1 MFVPVRD
8 RPFPPIL
15 DGSPRKTTS
24 PVGPFRRPETG
35 SVMRFIGSGKCPPL
49 LKESAFEAVNNGRSA
64 RTQPLNSQRN
74 ASQNAPMSTHEF
86 DIKNI
91 RLLLVEDNPADAR
104 VVERHLKDAGLTNVM
119 SEWVQTAADAAD
131 RLQKVEYDLVLL
143 DLGLPDAQ
151 GLQALRALRS
161 VADLTPIIVLTG
173 SDDYKQGLIAVREG
187 AQDYLEKRRV
197 NAGMLS
203 RIVSY
208 SVERNS
214 FHRDLVRATRRYQD
228 LFNNVPVALFTAG
241 PDGVL
246 KTANAA
252 CVKLLACAGVPL
264 EQVNFLDLLAETG
277 KRAHFLDLMTRQ
289 RMVEGWETVLQDCK
303 GNKLHVL
310 IHTAPLYAAS
320 QAFAGFEGCIA
331 DISMLKQTLEER
343 DRLEDNLRQ
352 AQKLE
357 AIGQLA
363 AGIAHEI
370 NTPTQYVGDN
380 LRFLK
385 ESFGELDS
393 LLTKLVEV
401 GGTPARALLA
411 EADFDYLKEEIPRAL
426 NQSLEGVDRVAK
438 IVRAMKEFSHPARE
452 KTATDLNRAIQ
463 STITVASNEWKYVA
477 EVEMDLDSNL
487 PTVHCSPA
495 EFNQVVLN
503 MVVNAAHAIADVV
516 GDGGK
521 GKGKIRV
528 KTRPDGEWAVVEISD
543 TGAGMPAHVQQRI
556 FEPFFTTKEVG
567 KGTGQGL
574 AIAHNVIVDKHN
586 GTIKVVSAPG
596 KGTTFIIR
604 LPIGGAKTEADA
616 AAGAAA

>member
-1 MFVPVRD
+1 
-8 RPFPPIL
+8 
-15 DGSPRKTTS
+15 
-24 PVGPFRRPETG
+24 
-35 SVMRFIGSGKCPPL
+35 
-49 LKESAFEAVNNGRSA
+49 
-64 RTQPLNSQRN
+64 
-74 ASQNAPMSTHEF
+74 MSTSEF
-86 DIKNI
+86 ELKNI

-104 VVERHLKDAGLTNVM
+104 VVERHLRDAGLTHVTTDT
-119 SEWVQTAADAAD
+119 VQTASEAAQ
-131 RLQKVEYDLVLL
+131 RLQRVEYDLVLL

-151 GLQALRALRS
+151 GLQALRALKA

-173 SDDYKQGLIAVREG
+173 SDDYKQGLVAVREG

-228 LFNNVPVALFTAG
+228 LFNNVPVALFTANH
-241 PDGVL
+241 DGAL

-252 CVKLLACAGVPL
+252 FVKLLGSNAVPVSQL
-264 EQVNFLDLLAETG
+264 NFLDLLFEPG
-277 KRAHFLDLMTRQ
+277 RRAHFLDLMSR
-289 RMVEGWETVLQDCK
+289 RRPVEGWETAIRDCN
-303 GNKLHVL
+303 GAELHVL
-310 IHTAPLYAAS
+310 INAAPLYDAH
-320 QAFAGFEGCIA
+320 QALEGWEGCVT
-331 DISMLKQTLEER
+331 DISMLKQTLKER

-393 LLTKLVEV
+393 VIEQLVEAG
-401 GGTPARALLA
+401 GGTARKALDD
-411 EADFDYLKEEIPRAL
+411 ADFEYLKEEIPRAL

-477 EVEMDLDSNL
+477 EMEMDLDANL
-487 PTVHCSPA
+487 PAVHCSPA

-503 MVVNAAHAIADVV
+503 MIVNAAHAITDVV
-516 GDGGK
+516 GDGGR
-521 GKGKIRV
+521 GKGRITV
-528 KTRPDGEWAVVEISD
+528 KTRTDGDWAVVEISD
-543 TGAGMPAHVQQRI
+543 SGSGMPAHVQQRI

-574 AIAHNVIVDKHN
+574 AIAHNVIVDKHA
-586 GTIKVVSAPG
+586 GTIKVTSAPG
-596 KGTTFIIR
+596 AGTTFHIR
-604 LPIGGAKTEADA
+604 LPIGGVKTDSDSAS
-616 AAGAAA
+616 AGAAA

>member
-1 MFVPVRD
+1 
-8 RPFPPIL
+8 
-15 DGSPRKTTS
+15 
-24 PVGPFRRPETG
+24 
-35 SVMRFIGSGKCPPL
+35 
-49 LKESAFEAVNNGRSA
+49 
-64 RTQPLNSQRN
+64 
-74 ASQNAPMSTHEF
+74 MSTSEF
-86 DIKNI
+86 DLKNI

-104 VVERHLKDAGLTNVM
+104 VVERHLKDAGLNHVITDT
-119 SEWVQTAADAAD
+119 VQTASEAAA
-131 RLQKVEYDLVLL
+131 RLQQVEYDLVLL

-151 GLQALRALRS
+151 GLQALRALKA

-173 SDDYKQGLIAVREG
+173 SDDYKQGLVAVREG

-228 LFNNVPVALFTAG
+228 LFNNVPVALFTANH
-241 PDGVL
+241 DGSL

-252 CVKLLACAGVPL
+252 FVKLIGSAGVPTPRI
-264 EQVNFLDLLAETG
+264 NFLDLLFEPA
-277 KRAHFLDLMTRQ
+277 RRSHFLDLMSRQ
-289 RMVEGWETVLQDCK
+289 RTVEGWETSIRDSK
-303 GNKLHVL
+303 GSELHV
-310 IHTAPLYAAS
+310 IVNAAPLYDAN
-320 QAFAGFEGCIA
+320 QALEGWEGCVT

-363 AGIAHEI
+363 AGNAHEI

-393 LLTKLVEV
+393 VIEQLVAA
-401 GGTPARALLA
+401 GGGPARTALDD
-411 EADFDYLKEEIPRAL
+411 ADFDYLKEEIPRAL

-477 EVEMDLDSNL
+477 EMDMDLDANL
-487 PTVHCSPA
+487 PAVHCSPA

-503 MVVNAAHAIADVV
+503 MIVNAAHAISDVV

-521 GKGKIRV
+521 GKGRIRV
-528 KTRPDGEWAVVEISD
+528 RTRSDGEWAVVEISD
-543 TGAGMPAHVQQRI
+543 SGSGMPAHVQQRI

-574 AIAHNVIVDKHN
+574 AIAHNVIVDKHG

-596 KGTTFIIR
+596 QGTTFVIR
-604 LPIGGAKTEADA
+604 LPIGGTKTDADA
-616 AAGAAA
+616 SAGAAA

>member
-1 MFVPVRD
+1 
-8 RPFPPIL
+8 
-15 DGSPRKTTS
+15 
-24 PVGPFRRPETG
+24 
-35 SVMRFIGSGKCPPL
+35 
-49 LKESAFEAVNNGRSA
+49 
-64 RTQPLNSQRN
+64 
-74 ASQNAPMSTHEF
+74 MSTNEVEMM
-86 DIKNI
+86 KNI
-91 RLLLVEDNPADAR
+91 RLLVEDNPADAR
-104 VVERHLKDAGLTNVM
+104 VVERHLKDAGLAQVNCEV
-119 SEWVQTAADAAD
+119 VQTAAEATE
-131 RLQKVEYDLVLL
+131 RLQRVEYDLVLL
-143 DLGLPDAQ
+143 DLGLPDAT
-151 GLQALRALRS
+151 GLEALRALRA

-173 SDDYKQGLIAVREG
+173 SDDYKQGLSAVREG

-203 RIVSY
+203 RVVSY
-208 SVERNS
+208 SVERNM

-228 LFNNVPVALFTAG
+228 LFNNVPVALFTANH
-241 PDGVL
+241 DGVL

-252 CVKLLACAGVPL
+252 CMKMIACQGIPL
-264 EQVNFLDLLAETG
+264 TKVNFLDLLEPG
-277 KRAHFLDLMTRQ
+277 KRAHFLDLMSRQ
-289 RMVEGWETVLQDCK
+289 RMVEGWETSINDCK
-303 GNKLHVL
+303 GGKLHVL
-310 IHTAPLYAAS
+310 VNTAPLYDAT
-320 QAFAGFEGCIA
+320 QALVGWEGSLT
-331 DISMLKQTLEER
+331 DISVLKQTLEDR

-385 ESFGELDS
+385 ESFGELAS
-393 LLTKLVEV
+393 LLAQLVKV
-401 GGTPARALLA
+401 GGAPAGKLLGD
-411 EADFDYLKEEIPRAL
+411 ADFDYLKEEIPRAL

-477 EVEMDLDSNL
+477 EIEMDLDANL
-487 PTVHCSPA
+487 PAVHCSPA

-503 MVVNAAHAIADVV
+503 MVVNAAHAIGDVV

-521 GKGKIRV
+521 GKGKIKV
-528 KTRPDGEWAVVEISD
+528 KTRPDGDWAVVEISD
-543 TGAGMPAHVQQRI
+543 SGCGMPPHIQQRI
-556 FEPFFTTKEVG
+556 FDPFFTTKEVG

-574 AIAHNVIVDKHN
+574 AIAHNVVVDKHG
-586 GTIKVVSAPG
+586 GTIKVVSSPG

-604 LPIGGAKTEADA
+604 LPIGGKSEPE

>member
-1 MFVPVRD
+1 
-8 RPFPPIL
+8 
-15 DGSPRKTTS
+15 
-24 PVGPFRRPETG
+24 
-35 SVMRFIGSGKCPPL
+35 
-49 LKESAFEAVNNGRSA
+49 
-64 RTQPLNSQRN
+64 
-74 ASQNAPMSTHEF
+74 MSTNDSEIRH
-86 DIKNI
+86 I

-104 VVERHLKDAGLTNVM
+104 VVERHLKDAGLNQVTCD
-119 SEWVQTAADAAD
+119 WVQTAADASE

-143 DLGLPDAQ
+143 DLGLPDAT
-151 GLQALRALRS
+151 GLQALRALRA

-173 SDDYKQGLIAVREG
+173 SDDYKQGLSAVREG

-208 SVERNS
+208 SVERNN

-228 LFNNVPVALFTAG
+228 LFNNVPVALFTANH
-241 PDGVL
+241 DGVL

-252 CVKLLACAGVPL
+252 CVKLLSCRGIPL
-264 EQVNFLDLLAETG
+264 DQVNFLDLLFEPG
-277 KRAHFLDLMTRQ
+277 KRAQFLDQIAKQ
-289 RMVEGWETVLQDCK
+289 RAVEHWEATIQDCQ
-303 GNKLHVL
+303 GGKLNVL
-310 IHTAPLYAAS
+310 INTAPLYDAK
-320 QAFAGFEGCIA
+320 QAFAGWEGCLT

-385 ESFGELDS
+385 ESFGELDT
-393 LLTKLVEV
+393 LLGQLVDV
-401 GGTPARALLA
+401 GGEKASKLIG

-477 EVEMDLDSNL
+477 EIEMDLDTNL
-487 PTVHCSPA
+487 PAVHCSPA

-503 MVVNAAHAIADVV
+503 MIVNAAHAISDVV

-528 KTRPDGEWAVVEISD
+528 RTRSDGDFVIVEISD
-543 TGAGMPAHVQQRI
+543 SGSGMPAHVQQRI

-574 AIAHNVIVDKHN
+574 AIAHNVIVDKH
-586 GTIKVVSAPG
+586 GGAIKVASSPG
-596 KGTTFIIR
+596 AGTTFTIR
-604 LPIGGAKTEADA
+604 LPIGGAKVDA
-616 AAGAAA
+616 EPAAGVAA

>member
-1 MFVPVRD
+1 
-8 RPFPPIL
+8 
-15 DGSPRKTTS
+15 
-24 PVGPFRRPETG
+24 
-35 SVMRFIGSGKCPPL
+35 
-49 LKESAFEAVNNGRSA
+49 
-64 RTQPLNSQRN
+64 
-74 ASQNAPMSTHEF
+74 MSTNEV
-86 DIKNI
+86 DVMKSI
-91 RLLLVEDNPADAR
+91 RLLLVEDNAADAR
-104 VVERHLKDAGLTNVM
+104 VVERHLKDAGLNDVNCD
-119 SEWVQTAADAAD
+119 WVQSAAAAAE

-151 GLQALRALRS
+151 GLQALRALRA

-173 SDDYKQGLIAVREG
+173 SDDYKQGLLAVREG

-208 SVERNS
+208 SVERS
-214 FHRDLVRATRRYQD
+214 MFHRDLVRATRRYQD
-228 LFNNVPVALFTAG
+228 LFNNVPVALFTANH
-241 PDGVL
+241 DGAL

-252 CVKLLACAGVPL
+252 CMKMLACQGIPL
-264 EQVNFLDLLAETG
+264 AKVNFLDLLFEPG
-277 KRAHFLDLMTRQ
+277 KRSHFLDMMAKQ
-289 RMVEGWETVLQDCK
+289 RMVEGWETSINDCK
-303 GNKLHVL
+303 GGKLHVL
-310 IHTAPLYAAS
+310 VNTAPLYDAT
-320 QAFAGFEGCIA
+320 QAFAGWEGSLT

-393 LLTKLVEV
+393 LLAQLVKV
-401 GGTPARALLA
+401 GGAPAGKLLGD
-411 EADFDYLKEEIPRAL
+411 ADFDYLKEEIPRAL

-477 EVEMDLDSNL
+477 EIEMDLDANL
-487 PTVHCSPA
+487 PAVHCSPA

-503 MVVNAAHAIADVV
+503 MVVNAAHAIGDVV

-521 GKGKIRV
+521 GKGRIKV
-528 KTRPDGEWAVVEISD
+528 KTRADGDWAVVEISD
-543 TGAGMPAHVQQRI
+543 SGCGMPPHIQQRI
-556 FEPFFTTKEVG
+556 FDPFFTTKEVG

-574 AIAHNVIVDKHN
+574 AIAHNVVVDKHG
-586 GTIKVVSAPG
+586 GTIKVMSSPG

-604 LPIGGAKTEADA
+604 LPIGGKSEPE

>member
-1 MFVPVRD
+1 MVIDSCPVM
-8 RPFPPIL
+8 P
-15 DGSPRKTTS
+15 G
-24 PVGPFRRPETG
+24 
-35 SVMRFIGSGKCPPL
+35 
-49 LKESAFEAVNNGRSA
+49 
-64 RTQPLNSQRN
+64 
-74 ASQNAPMSTHEF
+74 QNAPMSTSEF
-86 DIKNI
+86 ELKNI

-104 VVERHLKDAGLTNVM
+104 VVERHLKDAGLTHVTTDT
-119 SEWVQTAADAAD
+119 VQTASEAIQ
-131 RLQKVEYDLVLL
+131 RLQQVEYDLVLL

-151 GLQALRALRS
+151 GLQALRALKA

-173 SDDYKQGLIAVREG
+173 SDDYKQGLVAVREG

-228 LFNNVPVALFTAG
+228 LFNNVPVALFTAKH
-241 PDGVL
+241 DGSL

-252 CVKLLACAGVPL
+252 FVKLIGSAGVPVTKL
-264 EQVNFLDLLAETG
+264 NFLDLFEPG
-277 KRAHFLDLMTRQ
+277 RRAHFLGLMSRQ
-289 RMVEGWETVLQDCK
+289 RTVEGWETTIRDAK
-303 GNKLHVL
+303 GGELHVL
-310 IHTAPLYAAS
+310 VNAAPLYDS
-320 QAFAGFEGCIA
+320 TQALDGWEGCVT

-393 LLTKLVEV
+393 VITQLVEAG
-401 GGTPARALLA
+401 GGTARKALDS
-411 EADFDYLKEEIPRAL
+411 ADFEYLKEEIPRAL

-477 EVEMDLDSNL
+477 EMEMDLDTEL
-487 PTVHCSPA
+487 PSVHCSPA

-503 MVVNAAHAIADVV
+503 IVVNAAHAITDVV

-528 KTRPDGEWAVVEISD
+528 KTRAEGDWAVVEIAD
-543 TGAGMPAHVQQRI
+543 TGKGMPTHIQQRI
-556 FEPFFTTKEVG
+556 FDPFFTTKEVG

-574 AIAHNVIVDKHN
+574 AIAHNVIVDKHG

-596 KGTTFIIR
+596 QGTTFIIR
-604 LPIGGAKTEADA
+604 LPIGGTKTDMDA
-616 AAGAAA
+616 ASAGAAA

>member
-1 MFVPVRD
+1 
-8 RPFPPIL
+8 
-15 DGSPRKTTS
+15 
-24 PVGPFRRPETG
+24 
-35 SVMRFIGSGKCPPL
+35 
-49 LKESAFEAVNNGRSA
+49 
-64 RTQPLNSQRN
+64 
-74 ASQNAPMSTHEF
+74 MSTNDTEL
-86 DIKNI
+86 KSI
-91 RLLLVEDNPADAR
+91 RLLLVEDDPADAR
-104 VVERHLKDAGLTNVM
+104 VVERHLKDAGLNHITCDL
-119 SEWVQTAADAAD
+119 VQTASDAAQ
-131 RLQKVEYDLVLL
+131 RLQTVEYDLVLL
-143 DLGLPDAQ
+143 DLGLPDAT
-151 GLQALRALRS
+151 GLEALRAVRA

-173 SDDYKQGLIAVREG
+173 SDDYKQGLVAVREG

-203 RIVSY
+203 RVVSY
-208 SVERNS
+208 SVERNM
-214 FHRDLVRATRRYQD
+214 FHRDLLSATRRYQD
-228 LFNNVPVALFTAG
+228 LFNNVPVALFTANH
-241 PDGVL
+241 DGVL

-252 CVKLLACAGVPL
+252 CVKLLACSGIPL
-264 EQVNFLDLLAETG
+264 GKVNFLDLLFEPG
-277 KRAHFLDLMTRQ
+277 RRAHFLDVMSRQ
-289 RMVEGWETVLQDCK
+289 RMVESWETDIQDCR
-303 GNKLHVL
+303 GNKLHV
-310 IHTAPLYAAS
+310 IVNTAPLYDSA
-320 QAFAGFEGCIA
+320 QTLVGWEGCLT

-385 ESFGELDS
+385 ESFGELNS
-393 LLTKLVEV
+393 LLAQLVKA
-401 GGTPARALLA
+401 GGAPAGKLLA
-411 EADFDYLKEEIPRAL
+411 DADFDYLKEEIPRAL

-477 EVEMDLDSNL
+477 EVEMDLDANL
-487 PTVHCSPA
+487 PAVHCSPA

-503 MVVNAAHAIADVV
+503 IVVNAAHAIGDVV
-516 GDGGK
+516 GDGAK

-528 KTRPDGEWAVVEISD
+528 KTRPEGEWAVVEISD
-543 TGAGMPAHVQQRI
+543 TGAGMPPHVQQRI

-574 AIAHNVIVDKHN
+574 AIAHNVIVDKHG
-586 GTIKVVSAPG
+586 GTIKVASSPG
-596 KGTTFIIR
+596 KGTSFTIR
-604 LPIGGAKTEADA
+604 LPIGGVKSDSD

>member
-1 MFVPVRD
+1 
-8 RPFPPIL
+8 
-15 DGSPRKTTS
+15 
-24 PVGPFRRPETG
+24 
-35 SVMRFIGSGKCPPL
+35 
-49 LKESAFEAVNNGRSA
+49 
-64 RTQPLNSQRN
+64 
-74 ASQNAPMSTHEF
+74 MSTNEF
-86 DIKNI
+86 DFKNI

-104 VVERHLKDAGLTNVM
+104 VVERHLKDAGLNQVV
-119 SEWVQTAADAAD
+119 SDWVQTASEAAQ
-131 RLQKVEYDLVLL
+131 RLQTTEYDLILL
-143 DLGLPDAQ
+143 DLGLPDAS

-208 SVERNS
+208 SVERNN

-228 LFNNVPVALFTAG
+228 LFNNVPVALFTANH
-241 PDGVL
+241 DGVL

-252 CVKLLACAGVPL
+252 CVKLLACQGMAL
-264 EQVNFLDLLAETG
+264 DKVNFLDLLFEPG
-277 KRAHFLDLMTRQ
+277 KRVHFLDLISRQ
-289 RMVEGWETVLQDCK
+289 GMVEGWETSIQDCK
-303 GNKLHVL
+303 GAKLHVL
-310 IHTAPLYAAS
+310 INTAPLYDAS
-320 QAFAGFEGCIA
+320 QSIAGWEGCIA

-393 LLTKLVEV
+393 LLKQLVEL
-401 GGTPARALLA
+401 GGDPACKLLD
-411 EADFDYLKEEIPRAL
+411 EVDFDYLKEEIPRAL

-463 STITVASNEWKYVA
+463 STVTVASNEWKYVA
-477 EVEMDLDSNL
+477 EIEMDLDTNL
-487 PTVHCSPA
+487 PSVHCSPA

-503 MVVNAAHAIADVV
+503 MIVNAAHAIADVV

-528 KTRPDGEWAVVEISD
+528 RTRPDGEYALVEISD
-543 TGAGMPAHVQQRI
+543 SGIGMPAHIQQRI
-556 FEPFFTTKEVG
+556 FDPFFTTKEVG

-574 AIAHNVIVDKHN
+574 AIAHNVIVDKHG
-586 GTIKVVSAPG
+586 GTIKVSSSPG
-596 KGTTFIIR
+596 AGTTFTIR
-604 LPIGGAKTEADA
+604 LPIGGAKAEADA
-616 AAGAAA
+616 TAGAAA

>member
-1 MFVPVRD
+1 
-8 RPFPPIL
+8 
-15 DGSPRKTTS
+15 
-24 PVGPFRRPETG
+24 
-35 SVMRFIGSGKCPPL
+35 
-49 LKESAFEAVNNGRSA
+49 
-64 RTQPLNSQRN
+64 
-74 ASQNAPMSTHEF
+74 MSTNEF
-86 DIKNI
+86 DIRNI

-104 VVERHLKDAGLTNVM
+104 VVERHLKDAGLDNVM
-119 SEWVQTAADAAD
+119 SDWVQTAADAAD

-208 SVERNS
+208 SVERNN

-252 CVKLLACAGVPL
+252 CVKLLACTGVPL
-264 EQVNFLDLLAETG
+264 EQVNILDLLSETG
-277 KRAHFLDLMTRQ
+277 KRAQFLDLMTRQ
-289 RMVEGWETVLQDCK
+289 RMVEGWETVLQDRK
-303 GNKLHVL
+303 GEKLHVL
-310 IHTAPLYAAS
+310 INTAPLYGSS
-320 QAFAGFEGCIA
+320 QAFAGFEGCIT

-393 LLTKLVEV
+393 LLTKLVEA
-401 GGTPARALLA
+401 GGTPARALLG

-477 EVEMDLDSNL
+477 EVEMDLDSNM

-528 KTRPDGEWAVVEISD
+528 KTRSDGEWAVVEISD
-543 TGAGMPAHVQQRI
+543 TGAGMPAHIQQRI

-574 AIAHNVIVDKHN
+574 AIAHNVIVDKHS

-604 LPIGGAKTEADA
+604 LPIGGAKAEADA

>member
-1 MFVPVRD
+1 
-8 RPFPPIL
+8 
-15 DGSPRKTTS
+15 
-24 PVGPFRRPETG
+24 
-35 SVMRFIGSGKCPPL
+35 
-49 LKESAFEAVNNGRSA
+49 
-64 RTQPLNSQRN
+64 
-74 ASQNAPMSTHEF
+74 MSTNE
-86 DIKNI
+86 IELKSI

-104 VVERHLKDAGLTNVM
+104 VVERHLKDAGLNQATLDI
-119 SEWVQTAADAAD
+119 VQTASEAAE
-131 RLQKVEYDLVLL
+131 RLQSMEYDLVLL
-143 DLGLPDAQ
+143 DLGLPDAT
-151 GLQALRALRS
+151 GLQALRALRA
-161 VADLTPIIVLTG
+161 VADLIPIIVLTG
-173 SDDYKQGLIAVREG
+173 SDDYKQGLVAVREG

-203 RIVSY
+203 RVVSY
-208 SVERNS
+208 SVERNT

-228 LFNNVPVALFTAG
+228 LFNNVPVALFTANH
-241 PDGVL
+241 DGIL

-252 CVKLLACAGVPL
+252 CMKLLGCQGIPL
-264 EQVNFLDLLAETG
+264 GKVNFLDLLFEPG
-277 KRAHFLDLMTRQ
+277 RRAHFLDLISRQ
-289 RMVEGWETVLQDCK
+289 RMVEGWETVIRDCK
-303 GNKLHVL
+303 GKQLHV
-310 IHTAPLYAAS
+310 IVNTAPLYDAT
-320 QAFAGFEGCIA
+320 QTFAGWEGCIT

-393 LLTKLVEV
+393 LLTQLVMLGGAPAGKLL
-401 GGTPARALLA
+401 G

-477 EVEMDLDSNL
+477 DIEMDLDANL
-487 PTVHCSPA
+487 PAVHCSPA

-503 MVVNAAHAIADVV
+503 IVVNAAHAISDVV

-528 KTRPDGEWAVVEISD
+528 KTRPDGEWAIVEIGD
-543 TGAGMPAHVQQRI
+543 TGAGMPPHVQQRI

-574 AIAHNVIVDKHN
+574 AIAHNVIVDKHG
-586 GTIKVVSAPG
+586 GTIKVSSAPG
-596 KGTTFIIR
+596 KGTTFTIR
-604 LPIGGAKTEADA
+604 LPIGGLNSDSES

>member
-1 MFVPVRD
+1 
-8 RPFPPIL
+8 
-15 DGSPRKTTS
+15 
-24 PVGPFRRPETG
+24 
-35 SVMRFIGSGKCPPL
+35 
-49 LKESAFEAVNNGRSA
+49 
-64 RTQPLNSQRN
+64 
-74 ASQNAPMSTHEF
+74 MSSDDF
-86 DIKNI
+86 DIRKI

-104 VVERHLKDAGLTNVM
+104 VVERHLKDAGLNEVE
-119 SEWVQTAADAAD
+119 SDWVQTAAEASD
-131 RLQKVEYDLVLL
+131 RLCKFEYDLVLL
-143 DLGLPDAQ
+143 DLGLPDAT
-151 GLQALRALRS
+151 GLQALRALKAI
-161 VADLTPIIVLTG
+161 ADLTPIIVLTG
-173 SDDYKQGLIAVREG
+173 SDDYKQGLTAVREG

-208 SVERNS
+208 SVERNN

-228 LFNNVPVALFTAG
+228 LFNNVPVALFTANR
-241 PDGVL
+241 DGAL

-252 CVKLLACAGVPL
+252 CMKLLACQGIAL
-264 EQVNFLDLLAETG
+264 DQVNFLDLLFEPA
-277 KRAHFLDLMTRQ
+277 KRSHFLDLMSRQ
-289 RMVEGWETVLQDCK
+289 RMVEGWETPIHDCRGNTLNVLV
-303 GNKLHVL
+303 NA
-310 IHTAPLYAAS
+310 APLYEAS
-320 QAFAGFEGCIA
+320 QAFAGWEGCIT

-385 ESFGELDS
+385 ESFGELDG
-393 LLTKLVEV
+393 LLEQLVEA
-401 GGTPARALLA
+401 GGAPARKALDD
-411 EADFDYLKEEIPRAL
+411 ADFDYLKEEIPRAL

-477 EVEMDLDSNL
+477 EVELDLDTNL
-487 PTVHCSPA
+487 PQVHCSPA

-503 MVVNAAHAIADVV
+503 IVVNAAHAIGDVV

-528 KTRPDGEWAVVEISD
+528 KTRPDGDWAIIEISD
-543 TGAGMPAHVQQRI
+543 SGCGMPPHVQQRI
-556 FEPFFTTKEVG
+556 FDPFFTTKEVG

-574 AIAHNVIVDKHN
+574 AIAHNVIVDKHG

-596 KGTTFIIR
+596 AGTTFIIR
-604 LPIGGAKTEADA
+604 LPIGGSKSDSES

>member
-1 MFVPVRD
+1 
-8 RPFPPIL
+8 
-15 DGSPRKTTS
+15 
-24 PVGPFRRPETG
+24 
-35 SVMRFIGSGKCPPL
+35 
-49 LKESAFEAVNNGRSA
+49 
-64 RTQPLNSQRN
+64 
-74 ASQNAPMSTHEF
+74 MSTNEVEQL
-86 DIKNI
+86 KSI

-104 VVERHLKDAGLTNVM
+104 VVERHLRDAGLNDV
-119 SEWVQTAADAAD
+119 SSDWVQTAADAAQ
-131 RLQKVEYDLVLL
+131 RLQTVEYDLVLL
-143 DLGLPDAQ
+143 DLGLPDAT
-151 GLQALRALRS
+151 GLQALRALKA

-173 SDDYKQGLIAVREG
+173 SDDYKQGLLAVREG

-208 SVERNS
+208 SVERNN

-228 LFNNVPVALFTAG
+228 LFNNVPVALFTANH
-241 PDGVL
+241 DGVL

-252 CVKLLACAGVPL
+252 FVKLIGSSGNPL
-264 EQVNFLDLLAETG
+264 DSINFLDLLHEPG
-277 KRAHFLDLMTRQ
+277 KRSHFLDLMSRQ
-289 RMVEGWETVLQDCK
+289 RMVEGWETMIRDCR
-303 GNKLHVL
+303 GTHLHVL
-310 IHTAPLYAAS
+310 VNAAPLYATSRALE
-320 QAFAGFEGCIA
+320 GWEGCVT

-385 ESFGELDS
+385 ESFGEFS
-393 LLTKLVEV
+393 TLLEQLVDT
-401 GGTPARALLA
+401 GGDPASKVLEA
-411 EADFDYLKEEIPRAL
+411 ADFEYLKEEIPRAL

-463 STITVASNEWKYVA
+463 STVTVASNEWKYVA
-477 EVEMDLDSNL
+477 EIEMDLDINL
-487 PTVHCSPA
+487 PSVHCSPA

-503 MVVNAAHAIADVV
+503 IIVNAAHAISDVV

-528 KTRPDGEWAVVEISD
+528 RTRPDGEHAVVEISD
-543 TGAGMPAHVQQRI
+543 SGCGMPPHIQSRI
-556 FEPFFTTKEVG
+556 FDPFFTTKEVG

-574 AIAHNVIVDKHN
+574 AIAHNVIVDKHG
-586 GTIKVVSAPG
+586 GTIKVQSSPG
-596 KGTTFIIR
+596 AGTTFIIR
-604 LPIGGAKTEADA
+604 LPIGGSKPEAEA
-616 AAGAAA
+616 ATGAAA

>member
-1 MFVPVRD
+1 
-8 RPFPPIL
+8 
-15 DGSPRKTTS
+15 
-24 PVGPFRRPETG
+24 
-35 SVMRFIGSGKCPPL
+35 
-49 LKESAFEAVNNGRSA
+49 
-64 RTQPLNSQRN
+64 
-74 ASQNAPMSTHEF
+74 MSTNDTEF
-86 DIKNI
+86 KSI
-91 RLLLVEDNPADAR
+91 RLLLVEDDPADAR
-104 VVERHLKDAGLTNVM
+104 VVERHLKDAGLNHITCDL
-119 SEWVQTAADAAD
+119 VQTASDAAQ
-131 RLQKVEYDLVLL
+131 RLQTVEYDLVLL
-143 DLGLPDAQ
+143 DLGLPDAT
-151 GLQALRALRS
+151 GLEALRAVRA

-173 SDDYKQGLIAVREG
+173 SDDYKQGLVAVREG

-203 RIVSY
+203 RVVSY
-208 SVERNS
+208 SVERNM
-214 FHRDLVRATRRYQD
+214 FHRDLLSATRRYQD
-228 LFNNVPVALFTAG
+228 LFNNVPVALFTANH
-241 PDGVL
+241 DGVL

-252 CVKLLACAGVPL
+252 CVKLLGCSGIPL
-264 EQVNFLDLLAETG
+264 GKVNFLDLLFEPG
-277 KRAHFLDLMTRQ
+277 RRAHFLDVLSRQ
-289 RMVEGWETVLQDCK
+289 RMVESWETDIQDCR
-303 GNKLHVL
+303 GNKLHV
-310 IHTAPLYAAS
+310 IVNTAPLYDSAR
-320 QAFAGFEGCIA
+320 AFAGWEGCLT

-385 ESFGELDS
+385 ESFGELNS
-393 LLTKLVEV
+393 LLVHLVKA
-401 GGTPARALLA
+401 GGAPAGKLLA
-411 EADFDYLKEEIPRAL
+411 DADFDYLKEEIPRAL

-477 EVEMDLDSNL
+477 EVEMDLDANL
-487 PTVHCSPA
+487 PAVHCSPA

-503 MVVNAAHAIADVV
+503 MVVNAAHAIGDVV
-516 GDGGK
+516 GDGAR

-528 KTRPDGEWAVVEISD
+528 KTRPDGEWAVIEISD
-543 TGAGMPAHVQQRI
+543 SGAGMPPHVQQRI

-574 AIAHNVIVDKHN
+574 AIAHNVIVDKHA
-586 GTIKVVSAPG
+586 GTIKVASSPG
-596 KGTTFIIR
+596 KGTTFTIR
-604 LPIGGAKTEADA
+604 LPIGGVKSDSE

>member
-1 MFVPVRD
+1 
-8 RPFPPIL
+8 
-15 DGSPRKTTS
+15 
-24 PVGPFRRPETG
+24 
-35 SVMRFIGSGKCPPL
+35 
-49 LKESAFEAVNNGRSA
+49 
-64 RTQPLNSQRN
+64 
-74 ASQNAPMSTHEF
+74 MSTNEVEMM
-86 DIKNI
+86 KNI
-91 RLLLVEDNPADAR
+91 RLLLVEDNAADAR
-104 VVERHLKDAGLTNVM
+104 VVERHLKDAGLAQVNCEVVT
-119 SEWVQTAADAAD
+119 TAAEATD

-143 DLGLPDAQ
+143 DLGLPDAT
-151 GLQALRALRS
+151 GLEALRALRA

-203 RIVSY
+203 RVVSY
-208 SVERNS
+208 SVERNM

-228 LFNNVPVALFTAG
+228 LFNNVPVALFTANH
-241 PDGVL
+241 DGAL
-246 KTANAA
+246 RTANAA
-252 CVKLLACAGVPL
+252 CMKMLACQGIPL
-264 EQVNFLDLLAETG
+264 AKVNFLDLLFEPG
-277 KRAHFLDLMTRQ
+277 KRSHFLDMMSRQ
-289 RMVEGWETVLQDCK
+289 RMVEGWETSINDCK
-303 GNKLHVL
+303 GGKLHVL
-310 IHTAPLYAAS
+310 VNTAPLYDGA
-320 QAFAGFEGCIA
+320 QALVGWEGSLT
-331 DISMLKQTLEER
+331 DISVLKQTLEDR

-393 LLTKLVEV
+393 LLAQLVKV
-401 GGTPARALLA
+401 GGAPAGKLLGD
-411 EADFDYLKEEIPRAL
+411 ADFDYLKEEIPRAL

-477 EVEMDLDSNL
+477 EVEMDLDANL
-487 PTVHCSPA
+487 PQVHCSPA

-503 MVVNAAHAIADVV
+503 MIVNAAHAIGDVV

-521 GKGKIRV
+521 GKGKIKV
-528 KTRPDGEWAVVEISD
+528 KTRPDGDWAVVEISD
-543 TGAGMPAHVQQRI
+543 SGCGMPPHIQQRI
-556 FEPFFTTKEVG
+556 FDPFFTTKEVG

-574 AIAHNVIVDKHN
+574 AIAHNVVVDKHG
-586 GTIKVVSAPG
+586 GTIKVASSPG

-604 LPIGGAKTEADA
+604 LPIGGKSEPE

>member
-1 MFVPVRD
+1 
-8 RPFPPIL
+8 
-15 DGSPRKTTS
+15 
-24 PVGPFRRPETG
+24 
-35 SVMRFIGSGKCPPL
+35 
-49 LKESAFEAVNNGRSA
+49 
-64 RTQPLNSQRN
+64 
-74 ASQNAPMSTHEF
+74 MSTSEYEL
-86 DIKNI
+86 KNI

-104 VVERHLKDAGLTNVM
+104 VVERHLRDAGLNHVQTDT
-119 SEWVQTAADAAD
+119 VQTAAEAAQ
-131 RLQKVEYDLVLL
+131 RLQSGEYDLVLL
-143 DLGLPDAQ
+143 DLALPDAT
-151 GLQALRALRS
+151 GLQALRALKA

-208 SVERNS
+208 SVERNN

-228 LFNNVPVALFTAG
+228 LFNNVPVALFTANY
-241 PDGVL
+241 DGVL
-246 KTANAA
+246 RTANAA
-252 CVKLLACAGVPL
+252 MVKLIGSSGIPVARL
-264 EQVNFLDLLAETG
+264 NFLNMLFEPER
-277 KRAHFLDLMTRQ
+277 RAHFLDLMERQ
-289 RMVEGWETVLQDCK
+289 RTVEGWETVIRDCK
-303 GNKLHVL
+303 GRELHVL
-310 IHTAPLYAAS
+310 VNAAPLYDAN
-320 QAFAGFEGCIA
+320 QVLDGWEGSVT
-331 DISMLKQTLEER
+331 DISMLKRTLEER

-393 LLTKLVEV
+393 LLGQLVET
-401 GGTPARALLA
+401 GGAPARKALDD
-411 EADFDYLKEEIPRAL
+411 ADFDYLKEEIPRAL

-477 EVEMDLDSNL
+477 DVEMDLDTGL
-487 PTVHCSPA
+487 PAVHCSPA

-516 GDGGK
+516 GDGGR

-528 KTRPDGEWAVVEISD
+528 RTRTEGDWAVIEIGD
-543 TGAGMPAHVQQRI
+543 TGSGMPAHVQQRI

-574 AIAHNVIVDKHN
+574 AIAHNVVVDKHG
-586 GTIKVVSAPG
+586 GTIKVASAPG
-596 KGTTFIIR
+596 AGTTFTIR
-604 LPIGGAKTEADA
+604 LPIGGNKSETDA

>member
-1 MFVPVRD
+1 
-8 RPFPPIL
+8 
-15 DGSPRKTTS
+15 
-24 PVGPFRRPETG
+24 
-35 SVMRFIGSGKCPPL
+35 
-49 LKESAFEAVNNGRSA
+49 
-64 RTQPLNSQRN
+64 
-74 ASQNAPMSTHEF
+74 MSTNEVEQL
-86 DIKNI
+86 KNI

-104 VVERHLKDAGLTNVM
+104 VVERHLKDAGLNDV
-119 SEWVQTAADAAD
+119 SSDWVQTAAEAAQ
-131 RLQKVEYDLVLL
+131 RLQTAEYDLVLL
-143 DLGLPDAQ
+143 DLGLPDAT
-151 GLQALRALRS
+151 GLQALRALKA

-173 SDDYKQGLIAVREG
+173 SDDYKQGLLAVREG

-228 LFNNVPVALFTAG
+228 LFNNVPVALFTANH
-241 PDGVL
+241 DGVL

-252 CVKLLACAGVPL
+252 FVKLIGSRGNAVATI
-264 EQVNFLDLLAETG
+264 NFLDLLFEPG
-277 KRAHFLDLMTRQ
+277 KRAHFLDLMSRQ
-289 RMVEGWETVLQDCK
+289 RMVEGWETMIRDSR
-303 GNKLHVL
+303 GGELHVL
-310 IHTAPLYAAS
+310 INAAPLYDAS
-320 QAFAGFEGCIA
+320 GTLEGWEGCVT

-385 ESFGELDS
+385 ESFGELDA
-393 LLTKLVEV
+393 LLGQLVDV
-401 GGTPARALLA
+401 GGDPASKLLQD
-411 EADFDYLKEEIPRAL
+411 ADFDYLKEEIPRAL

-477 EVEMDLDSNL
+477 EIETDLDGSL
-487 PTVHCSPA
+487 PAVHCSPA

-503 MVVNAAHAIADVV
+503 IIVNAAHAIADVV

-528 KTRPDGEWAVVEISD
+528 RTRPDGDHAVIEITDS
-543 TGAGMPAHVQQRI
+543 GCGMPAHIQSRI
-556 FEPFFTTKEVG
+556 FDPFFTTKEVG

-574 AIAHNVIVDKHN
+574 AIAHNVIVDKH
-586 GTIKVVSAPG
+586 GGSIKVQSAPG
-596 KGTTFIIR
+596 AGTTFIIR
-604 LPIGGAKTEADA
+604 LPIGGSNAEAEP

>member
-1 MFVPVRD
+1 
-8 RPFPPIL
+8 
-15 DGSPRKTTS
+15 
-24 PVGPFRRPETG
+24 
-35 SVMRFIGSGKCPPL
+35 
-49 LKESAFEAVNNGRSA
+49 
-64 RTQPLNSQRN
+64 
-74 ASQNAPMSTHEF
+74 MSTNEVEMM
-86 DIKNI
+86 KSI
-91 RLLLVEDNPADAR
+91 RLLLVEDNAADAR
-104 VVERHLKDAGLTNVM
+104 VVERHLKDAGLAQVNCEV
-119 SEWVQTAADAAD
+119 VQTAAQAIE
-131 RLQKVEYDLVLL
+131 RLQSVEYDLVLL
-143 DLGLPDAQ
+143 DLGLPDAT
-151 GLQALRALRS
+151 GLEALRALRA

-173 SDDYKQGLIAVREG
+173 SDDYKQGLVAVREG

-203 RIVSY
+203 RVVSY
-208 SVERNS
+208 SVERNM

-228 LFNNVPVALFTAG
+228 LFNNVPVALFTANH
-241 PDGVL
+241 DGAL

-252 CVKLLACAGVPL
+252 CMKMLACQGIPL
-264 EQVNFLDLLAETG
+264 AKVNFLDLLFEPA
-277 KRAHFLDLMTRQ
+277 KRAHFLDSMSRQ
-289 RMVEGWETVLQDCK
+289 RMVEGWETSIHDCK
-303 GNKLHVL
+303 GGKLHVL
-310 IHTAPLYAAS
+310 VNTAPLYDGT
-320 QAFAGFEGCIA
+320 QALVGWEGSLT

-393 LLTKLVEV
+393 LLTQLVKV
-401 GGTPARALLA
+401 GGAPAGKLLGD
-411 EADFDYLKEEIPRAL
+411 ADFDYLKEEIPRAL

-477 EVEMDLDSNL
+477 EIEMDLDANL
-487 PTVHCSPA
+487 PAVHCSPA

-503 MVVNAAHAIADVV
+503 MVVNAAHAIGDVV

-521 GKGKIRV
+521 GKGKIKV
-528 KTRPDGEWAVVEISD
+528 KTRPEGDWAVVEISD
-543 TGAGMPAHVQQRI
+543 SGCGMPPRIQQRI
-556 FEPFFTTKEVG
+556 FDPFFTTKEVG

-574 AIAHNVIVDKHN
+574 AIAHNVVVDKHG
-586 GTIKVVSAPG
+586 GTIKVVSSPG

-604 LPIGGAKTEADA
+604 LPIGGKSEPE

>member
-1 MFVPVRD
+1 
-8 RPFPPIL
+8 
-15 DGSPRKTTS
+15 
-24 PVGPFRRPETG
+24 
-35 SVMRFIGSGKCPPL
+35 
-49 LKESAFEAVNNGRSA
+49 
-64 RTQPLNSQRN
+64 
-74 ASQNAPMSTHEF
+74 MSTNEVEMM
-86 DIKNI
+86 KRI
-91 RLLLVEDNPADAR
+91 RLLLVEDDAADAR
-104 VVERHLKDAGLTNVM
+104 VVERHLKDAGLNEVNCD
-119 SEWVQTAADAAD
+119 WVQTAAAAAE

-143 DLGLPDAQ
+143 DLGLPDAT
-151 GLQALRALRS
+151 GLQALRALRA

-173 SDDYKQGLIAVREG
+173 SDDYRQGLTAVREG

-208 SVERNS
+208 SVERNT

-228 LFNNVPVALFTAG
+228 LFNNVPVALFTAYR
-241 PDGVL
+241 DGAL
-246 KTANAA
+246 KTGNAA
-252 CVKLLACAGVPL
+252 FVKLIGSSGIPVTKL
-264 EQVNFLDLLAETG
+264 NFLDLLFEPG
-277 KRAHFLDLMTRQ
+277 RRAHFLDLMSRQ
-289 RMVEGWETVLQDCK
+289 RMVEGWETGIRDCK
-303 GNKLHVL
+303 GGELHVL
-310 IHTAPLYAAS
+310 VNAAPLYDAT
-320 QAFAGFEGCIA
+320 QALEGWEGCVT

-385 ESFGELDS
+385 ESFGELAS
-393 LLTKLVEV
+393 LLSQLVKV
-401 GGTPARALLA
+401 GGAPASKLLGD
-411 EADFDYLKEEIPRAL
+411 ADFDYLKEEIPRAL

-477 EVEMDLDSNL
+477 EIEMDLDANL
-487 PTVHCSPA
+487 PSVHCSPA

-503 MVVNAAHAIADVV
+503 MVVNAAHAIGDVV

-528 KTRPDGEWAVVEISD
+528 KTRPEGDWAVIEISD
-543 TGAGMPAHVQQRI
+543 SGCGMPPHIQQRI
-556 FEPFFTTKEVG
+556 FDPFFTTKEVG

-574 AIAHNVIVDKHN
+574 AIAHNVVVDKHG
-586 GTIKVVSAPG
+586 GTIKVVSSPG
-596 KGTTFIIR
+596 AGTTFIIR
-604 LPIGGAKTEADA
+604 LPIGGMKSEPE

>member
-1 MFVPVRD
+1 MDIARGGKNPPKPKDLTPEADMSLVADGRDGCATCFHPV
-8 RPFPPIL
+8 
-15 DGSPRKTTS
+15 T
-24 PVGPFRRPETG
+24 
-35 SVMRFIGSGKCPPL
+35 RF
-49 LKESAFEAVNNGRSA
+49 
-64 RTQPLNSQRN
+64 N
-74 ASQNAPMSTHEF
+74 ATMSTNEV
-86 DIKNI
+86 DIKSI
-91 RLLLVEDNPADAR
+91 RLLLVEDNAADAR
-104 VVERHLKDAGLTNVM
+104 VVERHLKDAGLNNFTFEV
-119 SEWVQTAADAAD
+119 VGTAGEAIQ
-131 RLQKVEYDLVLL
+131 RLQTVEYDLVLL
-143 DLGLPDAQ
+143 DLGLPDAT
-151 GLQALRALRS
+151 GLEALRALRA

-203 RIVSY
+203 RVVSY
-208 SVERNS
+208 SVERNT

-228 LFNNVPVALFTAG
+228 LFNNVPVALFTANQ
-241 PDGVL
+241 DGIL

-252 CVKLLACAGVPL
+252 CMKMLACAGMPL
-264 EQVNFLDLLAETG
+264 SKVNFLDLLFEPG
-277 KRAHFLDLMTRQ
+277 KRAHFLDMMSRQ
-289 RMVEGWETVLQDCK
+289 RMVEGWETVLHDCK

-310 IHTAPLYAAS
+310 VNTAPQYDANQS
-320 QAFAGFEGCIA
+320 FTGWEGSLT

-385 ESFGELDS
+385 ESFGELDT
-393 LLTKLVEV
+393 LLAQLVMV
-401 GGTPARALLA
+401 GGEPAGKLLS

-477 EVEMDLDSNL
+477 EVEMDLDASM
-487 PTVHCSPA
+487 PAVHCSPA

-503 MVVNAAHAIADVV
+503 MVVNAAHAIGDVV
-516 GDGGK
+516 GDGAK
-521 GKGKIRV
+521 GKGKIKV

-543 TGAGMPAHVQQRI
+543 SGCGMPPHIQQRI
-556 FEPFFTTKEVG
+556 FDPFFTTKEVG

-574 AIAHNVIVDKHN
+574 AIAHNVVVDKHG
-586 GTIKVVSAPG
+586 GTIKVVSSPG
-596 KGTTFIIR
+596 AGTTFIIR
-604 LPIGGAKTEADA
+604 LPIGGMKSEPE

>member
-1 MFVPVRD
+1 
-8 RPFPPIL
+8 
-15 DGSPRKTTS
+15 
-24 PVGPFRRPETG
+24 
-35 SVMRFIGSGKCPPL
+35 
-49 LKESAFEAVNNGRSA
+49 
-64 RTQPLNSQRN
+64 
-74 ASQNAPMSTHEF
+74 MSTNEVEMM
-86 DIKNI
+86 KSI
-91 RLLLVEDNPADAR
+91 RLLLVEDNAADAR
-104 VVERHLKDAGLTNVM
+104 VVERHLKDAGLNEVNCD
-119 SEWVQTAADAAD
+119 WVQSAAAATE

-151 GLQALRALRS
+151 GLQALRALRA

-197 NAGMLS
+197 NAAMLS

-208 SVERNS
+208 SVERS
-214 FHRDLVRATRRYQD
+214 TFHRDLVRATRRYQD
-228 LFNNVPVALFTAG
+228 LFNNVPVALFTANH
-241 PDGVL
+241 DGVF

-252 CVKLLACAGVPL
+252 CVKLLSCQGMAVS
-264 EQVNFLDLLAETG
+264 QVNFLDLLFEPA
-277 KRAHFLDLMTRQ
+277 KRSHFLDLMSRQ
-289 RMVEGWETVLQDCK
+289 RMVEGWETVIHDCK
-303 GNKLHVL
+303 GSELHVL
-310 IHTAPLYAAS
+310 VNTAPLYDS
-320 QAFAGFEGCIA
+320 TQAFAGWEGCIT
-331 DISMLKQTLEER
+331 DISVLRQTLEER

-385 ESFGELDS
+385 ESFGELAG
-393 LLTKLVEV
+393 LLSHLVKA
-401 GGTPARALLA
+401 GGAPASKLLA
-411 EADFDYLKEEIPRAL
+411 DADFDYLKEEIPRAL

-477 EVEMDLDSNL
+477 EIEMDLDASL
-487 PTVHCSPA
+487 PSVHCSPA

-503 MVVNAAHAIADVV
+503 IVVNAAHAIGDVV

-521 GKGKIRV
+521 GKGKIKV
-528 KTRPDGEWAVVEISD
+528 KTRPEGEWAVIEISD
-543 TGAGMPAHVQQRI
+543 SGCGMPPHIQQRI
-556 FEPFFTTKEVG
+556 FDPFFTTKEVG

-574 AIAHNVIVDKHN
+574 AIAHNVVVDKHG
-586 GTIKVVSAPG
+586 GTIKVVSAPSA
-596 KGTTFIIR
+596 GTTFIIR
-604 LPIGGAKTEADA
+604 LPIGGMKSEPES

>member
-1 MFVPVRD
+1 
-8 RPFPPIL
+8 
-15 DGSPRKTTS
+15 
-24 PVGPFRRPETG
+24 
-35 SVMRFIGSGKCPPL
+35 
-49 LKESAFEAVNNGRSA
+49 
-64 RTQPLNSQRN
+64 
-74 ASQNAPMSTHEF
+74 MSTNEVEMM
-86 DIKNI
+86 KSI
-91 RLLLVEDNPADAR
+91 RLLLVEDNAADAR
-104 VVERHLKDAGLTNVM
+104 VVERHLKDAGLNDVN
-119 SEWVQTAADAAD
+119 SDWVQTAAEAAE

-143 DLGLPDAQ
+143 DLGLPDAS
-151 GLQALRALRS
+151 GLQALRALRA

-173 SDDYKQGLIAVREG
+173 SDDYKQGLTAVREG

-208 SVERNS
+208 SVERS
-214 FHRDLVRATRRYQD
+214 TFHRDLVRATRRYQD
-228 LFNNVPVALFTAG
+228 LFNNVPVALFTANQ
-241 PDGVL
+241 DGVL

-252 CVKLLACAGVPL
+252 CVKMLACAGIPL
-264 EQVNFLDLLAETG
+264 AKVNFLDLLFEPG
-277 KRAHFLDLMTRQ
+277 RRAQFLDIMAKQ
-289 RMVEGWETVLQDCK
+289 RMVEGWETSIHDCK
-303 GNKLHVL
+303 GKQLHVL
-310 IHTAPLYAAS
+310 VNTAPLYDS
-320 QAFAGFEGCIA
+320 TQAFAGWEGCIT

-393 LLTKLVEV
+393 MLGQLVKV
-401 GGTPARALLA
+401 GGAPAGKLLA
-411 EADFDYLKEEIPRAL
+411 DADFDYLKEEIPRAL

-477 EVEMDLDSNL
+477 EVEMDLDASL
-487 PTVHCSPA
+487 PQVHCSPA

-503 MVVNAAHAIADVV
+503 IVVNAAHAIGDVV

-521 GKGKIRV
+521 GKGKIGV
-528 KTRPDGEWAVVEISD
+528 KTRPDGEWAIVEISD
-543 TGAGMPAHVQQRI
+543 TGCGMPPHVQQRI
-556 FEPFFTTKEVG
+556 FDPFFTTKEVG

-574 AIAHNVIVDKHN
+574 AIAHNVIVDKHG
-586 GTIKVVSAPG
+586 GTIKVVSSPG

-604 LPIGGAKTEADA
+604 LPIGGMKSESEVAESA
-616 AAGAAA
+616 A

>member
-1 MFVPVRD
+1 
-8 RPFPPIL
+8 
-15 DGSPRKTTS
+15 
-24 PVGPFRRPETG
+24 
-35 SVMRFIGSGKCPPL
+35 
-49 LKESAFEAVNNGRSA
+49 
-64 RTQPLNSQRN
+64 
-74 ASQNAPMSTHEF
+74 MSTNEVEMM
-86 DIKNI
+86 KSI

-104 VVERHLKDAGLTNVM
+104 VVERHLKDAGLAQVNCEV
-119 SEWVQTAADAAD
+119 VQTAAAATE

-143 DLGLPDAQ
+143 DLGLPDAT
-151 GLQALRALRS
+151 GLEALRALRA

-173 SDDYKQGLIAVREG
+173 SDDYKQGLTAVREG

-203 RIVSY
+203 RVVSY
-208 SVERNS
+208 SVERNM

-228 LFNNVPVALFTAG
+228 LFNNVPVALFTANH
-241 PDGVL
+241 DGAL

-252 CVKLLACAGVPL
+252 CMKMLACQGIPL
-264 EQVNFLDLLAETG
+264 AKVNFLDLLFEPG
-277 KRAHFLDLMTRQ
+277 KRAHFLDMMSRQ
-289 RMVEGWETVLQDCK
+289 RMVEGWETSIHDVK
-303 GNKLHVL
+303 GGKLHVL
-310 IHTAPLYAAS
+310 VNTAPLYDAT
-320 QAFAGFEGCIA
+320 QALVGWEGSLT

-385 ESFGELDS
+385 ESFGELDG
-393 LLTKLVEV
+393 LLTQLVKV
-401 GGTPARALLA
+401 GGAPAGKLLGD
-411 EADFDYLKEEIPRAL
+411 ADFDYLKEEIPRAL

-477 EVEMDLDSNL
+477 EVDMDLDANL
-487 PTVHCSPA
+487 PAVHCSPA

-503 MVVNAAHAIADVV
+503 MVVNAAHAIGDVV
-516 GDGGK
+516 GDGAK
-521 GKGKIRV
+521 GKGKIKV
-528 KTRPDGEWAVVEISD
+528 KTRPDGDWAVIEISD
-543 TGAGMPAHVQQRI
+543 SGCGMPPHIQQRI
-556 FEPFFTTKEVG
+556 FDPFFTTKEVG

-574 AIAHNVIVDKHN
+574 AIAHNVVVDKHG
-586 GTIKVVSAPG
+586 GTIKVVSSPG
-596 KGTTFIIR
+596 RGTTFVIR
-604 LPIGGAKTEADA
+604 LPIGGKSEPE

>member
-1 MFVPVRD
+1 
-8 RPFPPIL
+8 
-15 DGSPRKTTS
+15 
-24 PVGPFRRPETG
+24 
-35 SVMRFIGSGKCPPL
+35 
-49 LKESAFEAVNNGRSA
+49 
-64 RTQPLNSQRN
+64 
-74 ASQNAPMSTHEF
+74 MSTNEA
-86 DIKNI
+86 DTKSI

-104 VVERHLKDAGLTNVM
+104 VVERHLKDAGLADVT
-119 SEWVQTAADAAD
+119 SDWVQTAADAAE
-131 RLQKVEYDLVLL
+131 RLQTVEYDLVLL
-143 DLGLPDAQ
+143 DLGLPDAS
-151 GLQALRALRS
+151 GLQALRALRA

-173 SDDYKQGLIAVREG
+173 SDDFKQGLVAVREG

-208 SVERNS
+208 SVERSS

-228 LFNNVPVALFTAG
+228 LFNNVPVALFTANH
-241 PDGVL
+241 DGTL

-252 CVKLLACAGVPL
+252 FVKLLATAGQPITS
-264 EQVNFLDLLAETG
+264 VNFLDLLYEPG
-277 KRAHFLDLMTRQ
+277 KRAHFLDLMSRQ
-289 RMVEGWETVLQDCK
+289 RMVEGWETVFRDCR
-303 GNKLHVL
+303 GEKLHVL
-310 IHTAPLYAAS
+310 VNAAPQYDS
-320 QAFAGFEGCIA
+320 HQAFAGWEGCIT
-331 DISMLKQTLEER
+331 DISILRQTLEER

-393 LLTKLVEV
+393 LLGQLVDL
-401 GGTPARALLA
+401 GGNPARAALS

-477 EVEMDLDSNL
+477 EVEMDLDANMPS
-487 PTVHCSPA
+487 VHCSPA

-528 KTRPDGEWAVVEISD
+528 KTRAEGDWAVIEISD

-574 AIAHNVIVDKHN
+574 AIAHNVIVDKHG
-586 GTIKVVSAPG
+586 GTIKVSSAPG
-596 KGTTFIIR
+596 KGTTFTIR
-604 LPIGGAKTEADA
+604 LPIGGMKSEPEATSEA
-616 AAGAAA
+616 VA

>member
-1 MFVPVRD
+1 
-8 RPFPPIL
+8 
-15 DGSPRKTTS
+15 
-24 PVGPFRRPETG
+24 
-35 SVMRFIGSGKCPPL
+35 
-49 LKESAFEAVNNGRSA
+49 
-64 RTQPLNSQRN
+64 
-74 ASQNAPMSTHEF
+74 MSTSDYEL
-86 DIKNI
+86 KNI

-104 VVERHLKDAGLTNVM
+104 VVERHLRDAGLNHVQTDT
-119 SEWVQTAADAAD
+119 VQTAGEAAH
-131 RLQKVEYDLVLL
+131 RLQTMEYDLVLL
-143 DLGLPDAQ
+143 DLGLPDAT
-151 GLQALRALRS
+151 GLQALRALKA

-173 SDDYKQGLIAVREG
+173 SDDYKQGLVAVREG

-208 SVERNS
+208 SVERNN

-228 LFNNVPVALFTAG
+228 LFNNVPVALFTANY
-241 PDGVL
+241 DGVL

-252 CVKLLACAGVPL
+252 LVKLIGSSALPVGQL
-264 EQVNFLDLLAETG
+264 NFLDMLFEPG
-277 KRAHFLDLMTRQ
+277 RRARFLDLMSRQ
-289 RMVEGWETVLQDCK
+289 RTVEGWETVIRDCK
-303 GNKLHVL
+303 GNELHVL
-310 IHTAPLYAAS
+310 VNAAPLYDS
-320 QAFAGFEGCIA
+320 NQALDGWEGCVT
-331 DISMLKQTLEER
+331 DISMLKQTLQER

-393 LLTKLVEV
+393 VIEQLVEA
-401 GGTPARALLA
+401 GGSPARKALDD
-411 EADFDYLKEEIPRAL
+411 ADFEYLKEEIPRAL

-477 EVEMDLDSNL
+477 EMEMDLDSNL
-487 PTVHCSPA
+487 PAVHCSPA

-503 MVVNAAHAIADVV
+503 IVVNAAHAISDVV

-521 GKGKIRV
+521 GKGRIRV
-528 KTRPDGEWAVVEISD
+528 KTRADGDWAVIEIGD
-543 TGAGMPAHVQQRI
+543 TGSGMPAHVQQRI

-574 AIAHNVIVDKHN
+574 AIAHNVVVDKHG
-586 GTIKVVSAPG
+586 GTIKVASAPG
-596 KGTTFIIR
+596 AGTTFTIR
-604 LPIGGAKTEADA
+604 LPIGGTKTDA
-616 AAGAAA
+616 ESNAAGAAA